1 MTGNEETKAKI
12 EKAALDEFM
21 EKGFANASLR
31 QIVKN
36 AGLTTGAF
44 YKYFPTKEDLFASL
58 VEPYANKIYSIYDVT
73 FYDVTLQNF
82 QTLSSSEQQN
92 AMTGVPTDSIT
103 QMLNYI
109 YEHYDNFK
117 LLLCKADGTE
127 FTSFIHNLVERET
140 QSTLTFIEDMR
151 KSGTEIPQLDK
162 DFIHMVSSGMFSAMF
177 EIVVHDM
184 KKSVAIERVK
194 KLKMF
199 YTGGWEK
206 LFGISF

>member
-1 MTGNEETKAKI
+1 MQD
-12 EKAALDEFM
+12 LPQVR
-21 EKGFANASLR
+21 L
-31 QIVKN
+31 QI
-36 AGLTTGAF
+36 
-44 YKYFPTKEDLFASL
+44 FPTKEDLFASL

-73 FYDVTLQNF
+73 LQNF

-92 AMTGVPTDSIT
+92 AMTGVSTDSIT

-162 DFIHMVSSGMFSAMF
+162 DFIHMVSSGMFRQCLKLWFTIWKRALRLS
-177 EIVVHDM
+177 VS
-184 KKSVAIERVK
+184 KS
-194 KLKMF
+194 
-199 YTGGWEK
+199 
-206 LFGISF
+206 

>member
-1 MTGNEETKAKI
+1 MKKQRQNR
-12 EKAALDEFM
+12 KAALDEFM
-21 EKGFANASLR
+21 EKVCQCLIKTNS
-31 QIVKN
+31 KN

-73 FYDVTLQNF
+73 LQNF

-92 AMTGVPTDSIT
+92 AMTGVSTDSIT

-140 QSTLTFIEDMR
+140 Q
-151 KSGTEIPQLDK
+151 
-162 DFIHMVSSGMFSAMF
+162 
-177 EIVVHDM
+177 
-184 KKSVAIERVK
+184 
-194 KLKMF
+194 
-199 YTGGWEK
+199 
-206 LFGISF
+206 

>member
-1 MTGNEETKAKI
+1 MTRNEETKAKI

-73 FYDVTLQNF
+73 LQNF

-92 AMTGVPTDSIT
+92 AMTVVSTDSIT

-127 FTSFIHNLVERET
+127 FTYFIHNLVERET
-140 QSTLTFIEDMR
+140 QSTLTFIENMR

-184 KKSVAIERVK
+184 EKRVAIERVK

>member
-1 MTGNEETKAKI
+1 MTGNEETKEKI

-21 EKGFANASLR
+21 EKVLPMPQLR

-44 YKYFPTKEDLFASL
+44 YKYFPTKEDLLLRWLNRMQIKYILFMML
-58 VEPYANKIYSIYDVT
+58 LCK
-73 FYDVTLQNF
+73 NF

-92 AMTGVPTDSIT
+92 AMTGVSTDSIT

-140 QSTLTFIEDMR
+140 QSTLTFIENMR

-194 KLKMF
+194 KAENVLYRRLGKTFRYIILK
-199 YTGGWEK
+199 
-206 LFGISF
+206 SV

>member
-44 YKYFPTKEDLFASL
+44 YKYFSTKEDLFASL
-58 VEPYANKIYSIYDVT
+58 VEPYANKIYSIYDVA
-73 FYDVTLQNF
+73 LQNF

-92 AMTGVPTDSIT
+92 AMTKVSSDSIT

-140 QSTLTFIEDMR
+140 QSTLIFIEDMR

-184 KKSVAIERVK
+184 EKSVAIERVK

>member
-73 FYDVTLQNF
+73 LQNF

-92 AMTGVPTDSIT
+92 AMTGVSTDSIT

-117 LLLCKADGTE
+117 LLLCKADGTV

>member
-73 FYDVTLQNF
+73 LQNF

-92 AMTGVPTDSIT
+92 AMTRVSTDSIT

-127 FTSFIHNLVERET
+127 FTSFIHKT
-140 QSTLTFIEDMR
+140 QSTLKFIEDMR

>member
-73 FYDVTLQNF
+73 LQNF

-92 AMTGVPTDSIT
+92 AMTRVSTDSIT

-109 YEHYDNFK
+109 YEHYDILNCCFVRLTARS
-117 LLLCKADGTE
+117 LLLLYIILLKEKRSQPLNLLKICEKAERKFRSLTRTLFIWCRAVCFRQCLKLW
-127 FTSFIHNLVERET
+127 FTI
-140 QSTLTFIEDMR
+140 
-151 KSGTEIPQLDK
+151 
-162 DFIHMVSSGMFSAMF
+162 
-177 EIVVHDM
+177 
-184 KKSVAIERVK
+184 
-194 KLKMF
+194 
-199 YTGGWEK
+199 
-206 LFGISF
+206 

>member
-73 FYDVTLQNF
+73 LQNF

-92 AMTGVPTDSIT
+92 AMTGVSTDSIT

-127 FTSFIHNLVERET
+127 FTSFIHNLVKEKRSQPLHLLKICEKAERKFRSLT
-140 QSTLTFIEDMR
+140 RTLFIWCR
-151 KSGTEIPQLDK
+151 AVCFRQCL
-162 DFIHMVSSGMFSAMF
+162 
-177 EIVVHDM
+177 
-184 KKSVAIERVK
+184 
-194 KLKMF
+194 KLWF
-199 YTGGWEK
+199 T
-206 LFGISF
+206 I

>member
-21 EKGFANASLR
+21 EKGFANASLW

-44 YKYFPTKEDLFASL
+44 YKYFPTKEDLFVSL

-73 FYDVTLQNF
+73 LQNF
-82 QTLSSSEQQN
+82 KTLSSSEQQN
-92 AMTGVPTDSIT
+92 AMTGVSTDSIT

-117 LLLCKADGTE
+117 LLHCKADGTE
-127 FTSFIHNLVERET
+127 LTTIIHNLVEREKK
-140 QSTLTFIEDMR
+140 STHTFIN
-151 KSGTEIPQLDK
+151 
-162 DFIHMVSSGMFSAMF
+162 FFF
-177 EIVVHDM
+177 
-184 KKSVAIERVK
+184 
-194 KLKMF
+194 
-199 YTGGWEK
+199 
-206 LFGISF
+206 